1 MYSIVLERAFQRV
14 DELRKHSE
22 LTESL
27 SKTERIQTRESLRN
41 APGGIRDQMKKGCSV
56 YSLLVSKLNLSCLYV
71 VCINLFLYESD
82 SFSLYKLFNVFLLF
96 IIIVLKSI
104 YF

>member
-27 SKTERIQTRESLRN
+27 SRTERIRTRESLRN
-41 APGGIRDQMKKGCSV
+41 APGETETGSRKDVQFIH
-56 YSLLVSKLNLSCLYV
+56 YWLVNL
-71 VCINLFLYESD
+71 
-82 SFSLYKLFNVFLLF
+82 
-96 IIIVLKSI
+96 I
-104 YF
+104 YHACM